1 MTSAEQKSA
10 QVGAVRRPSVGLA
23 LGGGGARGLAH
34 ILMLEVLDEIGLK
47 PTVIAGT
54 SIGAIFGAAYASGLS
69 ARLIRA
75 HTEEVLSQRF
85 GFAQAL
91 LAARAEPVLKLLN
104 FLPVRASLLNPE
116 LLLDQLL
123 PSKVARDFAGLAIP
137 FKAVATDFH
146 AQEQVVIDSGDVRSA
161 VAASIALPALFS
173 GVVRENRLLMDGGL
187 VNPLPFDVLEGAADI
202 TVAIDVTGGS
212 TGPGK
217 RPQPSPLAALVSS
230 SQILQ
235 RSIVREKLKASQPD
249 IYIDVDVDRFHVLE
263 FHRFK
268 EVLASAQPAKEQLQR
283 QLERVLASEPAET
296 LACETG
302 DPGEAPR
309 RRYRLAGLKRL
320 ARGRPA

>member
-1 MTSAEQKSA
+1 MTARHKSER
-10 QVGAVRRPSVGLA
+10 AVARRPSVALA

-34 ILMLEVLDEIGLK
+34 ILMLEVFDSLGLR
-47 PTVIAGT
+47 PAVIAGT
-54 SIGAIFGAAYASGLS
+54 SIGAVFGAAYASGLS

-91 LAARAEPVLKLLN
+91 LAARSEPVLKLLN
-104 FLPVRASLLNPE
+104 FLPVRSSFLSPQ

-123 PSKVARDFAGLAIP
+123 PSKVAQDFAGLSIP
-137 FKAVATDFH
+137 FKAVATDYY
-146 AQEQVVIDSGDVRSA
+146 AQEQVVIDTGDLRSA

-173 GVVRENRLLMDGGL
+173 GVMRENRLLMDGGL
-187 VNPLPFDVLEGAADI
+187 VNPLPFDVLAGAADV
-202 TVAIDVTGGS
+202 TVAIDVTGMS
-212 TGPGK
+212 NGPGT
-217 RPQPSPLAALVSS
+217 RLQPSPLAALVSS

-249 IYIDVDVDRFHVLE
+249 IYIDVDVDRFNVLE

-268 EVLASAQPAKEQLQR
+268 EVLTWARPAKEQLRR

-296 LACETG
+296 LAC
-302 DPGEAPR
+302 DPGETPR
-309 RRYRLAGLKRL
+309 RRYRLTGLERL
-320 ARGRPA
+320 TRRRSR